1 MTTKNDAA
9 RVQTSLARSAKV
21 IEASS
26 VEQVGSADRRTTLAA
41 DRTALAAERTY
52 AAWMRTGLAA
62 LAAGIGA
69 KALLDGVTAALL
81 ATITAAVLIL
91 FGGFCFAAAVWRD
104 ATKVAPPAPDMPRL
118 PAWLLIAVS
127 CFLLLVS
134 LAALAGVLGWP
145 VGRPG

>member
-1 MTTKNDAA
+1 MTTKEDAA
-9 RVQTSLARSAKV
+9 RAQTRLVRSAKV

-26 VEQVGSADRRTTLAA
+26 VEQVDSADRRTTLAA
-41 DRTALAAERTY
+41 DRTVLAAERTY

-69 KALLDGVTAALL
+69 KALLDGVTSPLL
-81 ATITAAVLIL
+81 ATLTASVLIL
-91 FGGFCFAAAVWRD
+91 FSGFCFGAAVWRD
-104 ATKVAPPAPDMPRL
+104 ATKITPPAPDTPRM

-145 VGRPG
+145 VGRQG